1 MKEINFKK
9 LRKRMVSE
17 QIEDRG
23 IRDSGILKAFAA
35 VPRHLFVPHQ
45 QRNSA
50 YTDCPLDIGQGQTI
64 SQPYMAALMTKALNL
79 ECGMSVL
86 EIGTGSGYQAAVLLS
101 LGAKVYSVE
110 RFSVLAEGAQR
121 VFESLGKK
129 VAIKIGDGTMG
140 WPEHSPYD
148 RIIVTAAAPRLPEL
162 LIKQLKIGG
171 KMVIPVGE
179 RLYQR
184 LMVINRVSKEEIDEE
199 EACGCMFVPLVGKYG
214 YKE

>member
-1 MKEINFKK
+1 MKEIDFKK
-9 LRKRMVSE
+9 LRERMVSE
-17 QIEDRG
+17 QIKDRG
-23 IRDSGILKAFAA
+23 VRDSGVLEAFAA

-64 SQPYMAALMTKALNL
+64 SQPYIAALMTKILNL
-79 ECGMSVL
+79 EPGMSVL
-86 EIGTGSGYQAAVLLS
+86 EIGTGSGYQAAVLLF

-110 RFSVLAEGAQR
+110 RFPVLAQNAQR
-121 VFESLGKK
+121 VFESLGEK

-148 RIIVTAAAPRLPEL
+148 RIIVTAAAPHLPEL

-171 KMVIPVGE
+171 KMVVPVGE
-179 RLYQR
+179 RAYQR
-184 LMVINRVSKEEIDEE
+184 LTIVNRVSQEETGEE
-199 EACGCMFVPLVGKYG
+199 EVCGCIFVPLVGKYG